1 MSRRNS
7 ERMGSH
13 ATPTAPAPQSQFA
26 DFSFVVPTKF
36 VSLPSEGKYYP
47 EGHPLHNKDVI
58 EIKHMTAKEE
68 DILTSKALL
77 SKGIA
82 VDRVL
87 QNVIVDPAIS
97 LDTLLAGDKNA
108 ITIALRAVSYG
119 ADYETKVDCP
129 SCSTSVTYSFD
140 LDNPIV
146 NHGEAL
152 EIYDIKYNG
161 NGTFDVVLPITNITT
176 TFRLLTSKDESN
188 IVKKILKSNNGV
200 ENNITEQLSTMV
212 VAFNG
217 ETDQNTI
224 RYVID
229 KLPSMDSIRIRT
241 AYRFVNPTVELNQ
254 KFECSNCGYEA
265 EMEVPLTADFFW
277 PQR

>member
-1 MSRRNS
+1 LSRRNS

-26 DFSFVVPTKF
+26 DFSFVVPTEF

-82 VDRVL
+82 IDRVL

-108 ITIALRAVSYG
+108 IVIALRAVSYG

-129 SCSTSVTYSFD
+129 SCDTSVTYKFD
-140 LDNPIV
+140 LNNPTI
-146 NHGEAL
+146 NHGEVV
-152 EIYDIKYNG
+152 EVYNMKQNQ
-161 NGTFDVVLPITNITT
+161 NGTFDVILPITEITA
-176 TFRLLTSKDESN
+176 TFRLLTARDESN
-188 IVKKILKSNNGV
+188 ILQNLAKSNSGI
-200 ENNITEQLSTMV
+200 ENNITEQLNLMV

-217 ETDQNTI
+217 ETDRNTI

-229 KLPSMDSIRIRT
+229 KLPSMDSMRIRT